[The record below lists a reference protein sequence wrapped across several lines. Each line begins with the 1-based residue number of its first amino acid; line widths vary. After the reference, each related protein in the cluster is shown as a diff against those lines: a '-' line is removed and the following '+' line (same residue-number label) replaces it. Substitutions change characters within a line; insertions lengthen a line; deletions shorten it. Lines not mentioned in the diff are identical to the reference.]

1 MVTYRS
7 STFLQSDSD
16 KDHQVR
22 VAMGNGIRP
31 DTWADFLN
39 RFGDIRI
46 CECYGATEGNI
57 GFVNYIGKIG
67 AIGKEHFLQK
77 VTCENICW
85 LAAFANS
92 FQ

>member
-1 MVTYRS
+1 MLYYSMVTYLS
-7 STFLQSDSD
+7 SPFLQSDSD

-57 GFVNYIGKIG
+57 GFVNYIGKVG
-67 AIGKEHFLQK
+67 AIGKENFLQK
-77 VTCENICW
+77 VT
-85 LAAFANS
+85 
-92 FQ
+92 